1 MSVIPA
7 FFQSLGWSEIL
18 IVGVAGVLLFG
29 RRLPDLGRTLG
40 KSLVSFRKG
49 MTEMKDEIV
58 KGVDE
63 PLAPALPAAVSA
75 ADAAPVVT
83 EVIKIG
89 DHAAP
94 ENGNAEKQS

>member
-58 KGVDE
+58 KGVEE
-63 PLAPALPAAVSA
+63 PLAPALPAT
-75 ADAAPVVT
+75 DAAPPVIT
-83 EVIKIG
+83 ETVKIG
-89 DHAAP
+89 DHAAAS
-94 ENGNAEKQS
+94 NNAEKLS